1 MCLTAGRRTKYYTQ
15 SIKKAFIV
23 FGGITSCITHPSF
36 SSPVH
41 AGASSTS
48 SATSTT
54 AFASHTQQSN
64 RWTQYAVSTAAQRIT
79 GNEKYYW
86 IIIIISDSSKK
97 KRTTASWLF
106 LKSYMVY
113 SIFFLF
119 YVHACPVDGSSS
131 RWWHCVICDCLHGCH
146 RERDVD
152 KCATHFCCRVP
163 ADKHP
168 QLAPNEFAAWI
179 KQHCKH
185 ETDTHEHSS
194 SSSLSAL
201 LLKYQT
207 DGKATLLN
215 GQGKI
220 EIYQV

>member
-1 MCLTAGRRTKYYTQ
+1 MDAVRCQYGSAANYRKRKILLNHHHHQRQQQEEKDDGKL
-15 SIKKAFIV
+15 AFPQILY
-23 FGGITSCITHPSF
+23 GIF
-36 SSPVH
+36 
-41 AGASSTS
+41 
-48 SATSTT
+48 
-54 AFASHTQQSN
+54 
-64 RWTQYAVSTAAQRIT
+64 Y
-79 GNEKYYW
+79 
-86 IIIIISDSSKK
+86 
-97 KRTTASWLF
+97 
-106 LKSYMVY
+106 
-113 SIFFLF
+113 FFLF
-119 YVHACPVDGSSS
+119 YVHACPVDDSSS